1 MVQEAT
7 IKVNGIDLF
16 YRQAGAGTPLLLL
29 HGFFNSSDQ
38 WLPYL
43 DDLTT
48 DFRVIVPDMRGHGRS
63 TNPYGKFTHRQYAED
78 VAALLDALE
87 ITTFRAVGYG
97 SGGMTLLHLA
107 TRQPRRI
114 EAMSL
119 WAVTPDF
126 PEPCRASL
134 RSVSFEQEQRE
145 NPEWLDRIRKQHP
158 GGDDQVR
165 VLMQN
170 FRTMG
175 ETYDDMNFTPDQ
187 LAAITAPTQIIHG
200 DRAAVLPVDIPVA
213 LYQAIPHS
221 SLMILPNTPYNLFE
235 NLLRFWGFEDS
246 YPPTAQTSFP
256 SIARQFLL
264 DFDQL

>member
-1 MVQEAT
+1 MVQAAT
-7 IKVNGIDLF
+7 IKLNDIELF
-16 YRQAGAGTPLLLL
+16 YREAGEGTPLLLL

-38 WLPYL
+38 WIPYL

-48 DFRVIVPDMRGHGRS
+48 DFRVIAPDMRGHGRS
-63 TNPYGKFTHRQYAED
+63 SNPSGKFTHRQYAQD

-107 TRQPRRI
+107 TQQPRRI

-145 NPEWLDRIRKQHP
+145 NPGWLARIRKQHP

-175 ETYDDMNFTPDQ
+175 ETYDDMNLTPDQ
-187 LAAITAPTQIIHG
+187 LAIITAPTQIIHG
-200 DRAAVLPVDIPVA
+200 DRANALPVAIPVA
-213 LYQAIPHS
+213 LYQAISNS
-221 SLMILPNTPYNLFE
+221 SLLILPNTPYNLFE
-235 NLLRFWGFEDS
+235 NLLRFWGFEDA
-246 YPPTAQTSFP
+246 YPPTAPTRFP
-256 SIARQFLL
+256 SIVRQFISG
-264 DFDQL
+264 FDRL